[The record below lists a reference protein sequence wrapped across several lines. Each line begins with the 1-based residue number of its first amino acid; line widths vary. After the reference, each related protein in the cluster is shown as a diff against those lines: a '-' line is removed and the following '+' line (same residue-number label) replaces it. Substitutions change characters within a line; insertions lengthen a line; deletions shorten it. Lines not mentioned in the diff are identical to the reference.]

1 MMQNDDNSAND
12 PQMRVIAKAW
22 KDDGFHQELL
32 DDPKATIEKEL
43 NVKLPEGL
51 SVQVH
56 EQSERVLHLLLPPRP
71 EESELSDA
79 QLEAVAGGGFNSQVG
94 FNPQPEPPGMEAVSN
109 QFSRWGGGG
118 FNWFRH

>member
-32 DDPKATIEKEL
+32 NDPKATIEKEL
-43 NVKLPEGL
+43 SVKLPEGL

-71 EESELSDA
+71 EES
-79 QLEAVAGGGFNSQVG
+79 
-94 FNPQPEPPGMEAVSN
+94 
-109 QFSRWGGGG
+109 
-118 FNWFRH
+118 